1 MKKGIVIFLVMT
13 CMLLQQCLI
22 VNAKD
27 DDYTRAELA
36 DDLMDAYEY
45 ITQEFSVPTVEREVF
60 EDIKPPYGM
69 RIIQAYIE
77 GFMNGIDEKTFAPE
91 QQVTNMQVMTVVY
104 RLIEKLNEKY
114 DTVWPKSISIDNE
127 ELSDLPDWSKEEIR
141 YLLEREII
149 SSEENGY
156 YNEQADQND
165 VDEILNQIKGRYN
178 ISYSGERIDFNEF
191 LERNQKL

>member
-1 MKKGIVIFLVMT
+1 MKKGIIIFLVIL
-13 CMLLQQCLI
+13 CMLLQQCWI
-22 VNAKD
+22 VNAQD

-36 DDLMDAYEY
+36 DDVMNAYEY

-60 EDIKPPYGM
+60 EDIKPPYSM
-69 RIIQAYIE
+69 RIIQAYLE

-91 QQVTNMQVMTVVY
+91 QKVTNMQAMTVVY

-114 DTVWPKSISIDNE
+114 DMVWPKSISIDNE
-127 ELSDLPDWSKEEIR
+127 ELSDLPDWSKEEIT

-149 SSEENGY
+149 SLEGNGY
-156 YNEQADQND
+156 YNEEADQND
-165 VDEILNQIKGRYN
+165 VEEIFNQIKERYN
-178 ISYSGERIDFNEF
+178 TSYSGERIDFNEF

>member
-1 MKKGIVIFLVMT
+1 MKKRIIMFLLMS

-22 VNAKD
+22 VNAQD

-36 DDLMDAYEY
+36 YDVMNAYEY
-45 ITQEFSVPTVEREVF
+45 ITQEFSVPVVEREVF
-60 EDIKPPYGM
+60 EDIKPPYSM
-69 RIIQAYIE
+69 RIVQSYLE

-91 QQVTNMQVMTVVY
+91 QQVTNMQAMTVVY

-114 DTVWPKSISIDNE
+114 NTVWPKSISVDNE
-127 ELSDLPDWSKEEIR
+127 ELNGLPDWSKEEIR

-149 SSEENGY
+149 SSEEKGY
-156 YNEQADQND
+156 YNEKADQND
-165 VDEILNQIKGRYN
+165 IEEIFDKIKERYN
-178 ISYSGERIDFNEF
+178 TSFSGERIDFKEF